1 MTRILSRPVR
11 SVVFDVAVAGVVA
24 LLAVAAAPTVGGW
37 KSSVVGLA
45 MAVVLVWRRVRP
57 VAVTAVVAVLAF
69 SQVVYG
75 WGPLPY
81 DLAVL
86 VALYSVVKYA
96 DRLRDG
102 IVAGIVAAVGVVLAA
117 VQTQS
122 PAAWYFSAIYYGLV
136 TGAVWL
142 VALNVRTRR
151 LYVLSL
157 EERAATL
164 EREREAEARAAV
176 AEERTR
182 IARELHDVVAHSM
195 AVMIVQADGARFMID
210 QSPETARNAVRIVAD
225 TGRQALEDM
234 RRLVGV
240 LREPGPAGPGAG
252 AEGRPGAGAEAGS
265 GAAVGPG
272 AGAATGAGRAGGAG
286 PGAPAGGS
294 DRADAAGGPGP
305 EVLADEPARRR
316 PSVAELPALLDRFR
330 AAGLRVRFVA
340 TGTSGALP
348 QALELTVY
356 RLVQEALTNALKHAG
371 VGATV
376 EVTLAHD
383 ADAVVLDVVDDGR
396 GRPAVTPAPSG
407 GHGLVGMRERV
418 SVYDGSLAAGP
429 RLAGG
434 WQVRARLPLPS
445 NPTTEVTTV

>member
-1 MTRILSRPVR
+1 MTRRILGLPLR
-11 SVVFDVAVAGVVA
+11 SVVFDLAVVGAVA
-24 LLAVAAAPTVGGW
+24 LLALAAATTQAGGW
-37 KSSVVGLA
+37 AAAVVGLV
-45 MAVVLVWRRVRP
+45 MAAALVWRRRRP
-57 VAVTAVVAVLAF
+57 VAVTVVVAALAIT
-69 SQVVYG
+69 QVAFG
-75 WGPLPY
+75 WGALPY

-96 DRLRDG
+96 EQLRAG
-102 IVAGIVAAVGVVLAA
+102 IVAGVVAAIGVVLAA
-117 VQTQS
+117 VQTPSQVE
-122 PAAWYFSAIYYGLV
+122 WYFPAIYYGLV

-142 VALNVRTRR
+142 AALNVRTRR

-195 AVMIVQADGARFMID
+195 AVMIVQADGARYMID

-225 TGRQALEDM
+225 TGRQALDDM

-240 LREPGPAGPGAG
+240 LREPSPAEPGPGDPANPDAG
-252 AEGRPGAGAEAGS
+252 TLVDRADG
-265 GAAVGPG
+265 
-272 AGAATGAGRAGGAG
+272 TGERAAGGA
-286 PGAPAGGS
+286 PPPTAGLV
-294 DRADAAGGPGP
+294 A
-305 EVLADEPARRR
+305 EPVHRR
-316 PSVAELPALLDRFR
+316 PSVGELPALLDRFR
-330 AAGLRVRFVA
+330 AAGLRVRYTVDGPP
-340 TGTSGALP
+340 GTLP
-348 QALELTVY
+348 QALDLTVY
-356 RLVQEALTNALKHAG
+356 RLVQEALTNTLKHAG
-371 VGATV
+371 VGAVV
-376 EVTLAHD
+376 EVTLEHV
-383 ADAVVLDVVDDGR
+383 ADAVVLGVVDDGQ

-418 SVYDGSLAAGP
+418 SVYDGSLIAGP

-445 NPTTEVTTV
+445 APTTEVIAA